1 MAIDPKIV
9 DLINADID
17 SEISAEDQALLDE
30 HLAKNTDARTLRDE
44 LSSLCADLDAVEA
57 IPPPTHLKHVILD
70 NISKQNY
77 SETASGG
84 GDWKTMMRTLFGS
97 KVLRH
102 SWSFAAGVILTY
114 TLISSDQISRHAFD
128 DVTRLVGT
136 IGQPEYSG
144 GTSGEDSISLTLD
157 VIAGSV
163 NLNTAGSIM
172 ILDFDMTSRGPIEI
186 VADFA
191 NRDIWFNGFAQLE
204 SNGSTIAAETG
215 QVTMRMEGQRR
226 FAVYLNNASHS
237 AATIN
242 LRFFSGGTLIHEAE
256 LRFNGAD

>member
-30 HLAKNTDARTLRDE
+30 HLAQNTDARTLRGE
-44 LSSLCADLDAVEA
+44 LSGLCAELDAVEA
-57 IPPPTHLKHVILD
+57 IPPPTHLKHVILS

-84 GDWKTMMRTLFGS
+84 GDWKTMMRTLFGG
-97 KVLRH
+97 KALRY

-114 TLISSDQISRHAFD
+114 TFISSDQISRQAFD
-128 DVTRLVGT
+128 DVTGLVGT
-136 IGQPEYSG
+136 ISQPEYG
-144 GTSGEDSISLTLD
+144 GGISGEDSISLTLD
-157 VIAGSV
+157 EIAGSV
-163 NLNTAGSIM
+163 NLNTTGSIM
-172 ILDFDMTSRGPIEI
+172 ILDFNLASQGPIEI
-186 VADFA
+186 VAGFA
-191 NRDIWFNGFAQLE
+191 KHRIWFNGFAQLE
-204 SNGSTIAAETG
+204 SNGTTIAAETG
-215 QVTMRMEGQRR
+215 QVTVRMEGQGR

-242 LRFFSGGTLIHEAE
+242 LSFFAGGTLIHEAE
-256 LRFNGAD
+256 LRFNDAD